1 MKIHEYN
8 EMMAYLTR
16 PSYVSGGRVGFK
28 DAGIVNDIAL
38 RYNLDDTIKQ
48 QLKALYESIS
58 NYKKTNDPSVVQK
71 RILSHHQTHND
82 PMHLLSSFVLWNI
95 G

>member
-8 EMMAYLTR
+8 QMMAYLTR

-58 NYKKTNDPSVVQK
+58 NYKKTNEPTVVQK
-71 RILSHHQTHND
+71 RKDDIPEGL
-82 PMHLLSSFVLWNI
+82 
-95 G
+95 